1 MPSPFD
7 QSRYQVRFEWGTD
20 GLDRLAPADVVVL
33 VDVLL
38 EGTRIAD
45 AVARGESVPVPEAL
59 TDAVATAGDA
69 LVLAAGLVNASAVA
83 REVLAE
89 QRRRADRTSVAIVAL
104 GDPTASGTRFTVE
117 DQFGAGAVVDALGA
131 LGIDHTSPETA
142 AAGEAFR
149 GLRRALRHLLTAS
162 GSGQE
167 LLDADRRDEVL
178 AAAQVD
184 ALDVVPVLRDGVF
197 TAA

>member
-1 MPSPFD
+1 MPSPID
-7 QSRYQVRFEWGTD
+7 QSRYQVRFEWGVA
-20 GLDRLAPADVVVL
+20 GLARLAPADVVVL

-38 EGTRIAD
+38 ETTRITD
-45 AVARGESVPVPEAL
+45 AVARGESVPVPAAL
-59 TDAVATAGDA
+59 TDAVAAAGDA
-69 LVLAAGLVNASAVA
+69 LVLAAGLRNASAVA

-89 QRRRADRTSVAIVAL
+89 QQRRADRTSVAIIAL
-104 GDPTASGTRFTVE
+104 GDPAGDGVRFTVE

-162 GSGQE
+162 GSGQA

-178 AAAQVD
+178 AAAEVD
-184 ALDVVPVLRDGVF
+184 AVEAVPVLRDGVF

>member
-1 MPSPFD
+1 MPSPID
-7 QSRYQVRFEWGTD
+7 QSRYQVRFEWGVA
-20 GLDRLAPADVVVL
+20 GLARLAPADVVVL

-38 EGTRIAD
+38 ETTRITD
-45 AVARGESVPVPEAL
+45 AVARGESVPVPATL
-59 TDAVATAGDA
+59 TDAVAAAGDA
-69 LVLAAGLVNASAVA
+69 LVLAAGLRNASAVA

-89 QRRRADRTSVAIVAL
+89 QQRRADRTSVAIIAL
-104 GDPTASGTRFTVE
+104 GDPAGDGVRFTVE

-162 GSGQE
+162 GSGQA

-178 AAAQVD
+178 AAAEVD
-184 ALDVVPVLRDGVF
+184 AVEAVPVLRDGVF